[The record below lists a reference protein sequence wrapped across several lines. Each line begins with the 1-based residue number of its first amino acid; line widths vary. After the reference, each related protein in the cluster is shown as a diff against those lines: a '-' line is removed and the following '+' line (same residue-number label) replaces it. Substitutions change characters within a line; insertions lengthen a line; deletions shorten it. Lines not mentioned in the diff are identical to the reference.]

1 MSIFKQIAETPVMK
15 RQLTESQKKKPDV
28 PFTGPDGEYVG
39 IFVGERTADK
49 NGNTMSFFEYQ
60 ITEGPHEGINITNM
74 YWFKGG
80 DPNEITMDQLLRHIH
95 VMGVNTEGTTPT
107 DLQKGIGEVRA
118 RKTPL
123 KLKVVSTVKGDKT
136 YRKVFPIGLYETTS
150 PAETTAPTA
159 SEEIDSLLN
168 QIITFQHEEC
178 LVANHNIEKN
188 TVDLVN
194 PDKPEDR
201 WYEAI
206 DVKQLLET

>member
-15 RQLTESQKKKPDV
+15 RQLTESQKKKPDE
-28 PFTGPDGEYVG
+28 PFEGEDGEYVG

-49 NGNTMSFFEYQ
+49 NGNTMSFFEYL
-60 ITEGPHEGINITNM
+60 ITEGDQEGKSITNM

-95 VMGVNTEGTTPT
+95 VMGVNTDGTSST
-107 DLQKGIGEVRA
+107 DMQKGIGEVRA

-123 KLKVVSTVKGDKT
+123 KLKVVSTTKGDKT
-136 YRKVFPIGLYETTS
+136 YRKVFPIGLYEAT
-150 PAETTAPTA
+150 PATPTAPTA
-159 SEEIDSLLN
+159 SEEVESLLN
-168 QIITFQHEEC
+168 QTINFQGEDC
-178 LVANHNIEKN
+178 LVANYDITKN

-201 WYEAI
+201 WYESI
-206 DVKQLLET
+206 DVNQLLGT